1 MWMIEIFFMAK
12 IDKRFTILF
21 SDEEL
26 RLLKANAQLRGMS
39 AAELVRISVQ
49 NEVTQKSS
57 VDRVNALKRIYGL
70 GKPVKKL

>member
-1 MWMIEIFFMAK
+1 MAK

-26 RLLKANAQLRGMS
+26 KLLKSNAQLRGMS
-39 AAELVRISVQ
+39 AAELIRLSVQ

-57 VDRVNALKRIYGL
+57 VDRINALKRIHGL
-70 GKPVKKL
+70 GNPIQEI

>member
-1 MWMIEIFFMAK
+1 MWMIDIFSMAK

-26 RLLKANAQLRGMS
+26 KLLKHNAQLRGMS
-39 AAELVRISVQ
+39 AAELIRVSLQ

-57 VDRVNALKRIYGL
+57 VDRINALKRIYRL
-70 GKPVKKL
+70 GSPIQEL

>member
-1 MWMIEIFFMAK
+1 MWMIEYFSMEK

-26 RLLKANAQLRGMS
+26 KLLKSNAQLRGMS
-39 AAELVRISVQ
+39 AAELIRLSVQ

-57 VDRVNALKRIYGL
+57 VDRINALKRIHGL
-70 GKPVKKL
+70 GNPIQEI